1 MEGFEVRRRL
11 RVIEG
16 GQPTARE
23 QAGSSPRGR
32 PAFEEVLLAQL
43 DSLFAFAYRLVRG
56 RREEAEELVQEACVR
71 AFRKYETLR
80 APEKFKAWLFQIL
93 VNTYI
98 NETRRQSREPPT
110 VDVELS
116 EVLLA
121 ASSKQTADTP
131 EEQLFAK
138 VLDSEVQ
145 KALDA
150 LPVEFR
156 TVVWLSDVEEMS
168 YREICEIMNCPSGT
182 VASRI
187 YRGHSMLREQLRE
200 YARQRGLMSE

>member
-1 MEGFEVRRRL
+1 VRRRL

-16 GQPTARE
+16 GQPAARE
-23 QAGSSPRGR
+23 EADSSPRDR
-32 PAFEEVLLAQL
+32 PAFEGVLLGQL
-43 DSLFAFAYRLVRG
+43 DSLFAFANRLVRG
-56 RREEAEELVQEACVR
+56 RRQEAEELVQEVCVR
-71 AFRKYETLR
+71 AFRKYDTLR

-98 NETRRQSREPPT
+98 NETHRHSREPPT

-116 EVLLA
+116 EVLLT
-121 ASSKQTADTP
+121 ASGKQTVETP

-145 KALDA
+145 QALDA

-187 YRGHSMLREQLRE
+187 YRAHSMLREHLRE
-200 YARQRGLMSE
+200 YARQRGLVSE

>member
-1 MEGFEVRRRL
+1 L
-11 RVIEG
+11 RIIEG

-23 QAGSSPRGR
+23 QAGLSPRGC
-32 PAFEEVLLAQL
+32 PAFEEVLLAHL
-43 DSLFAFAYRLVRG
+43 DSLFAFANRLVRG

-71 AFRKYETLR
+71 AFKKYDTLR

-98 NETRRQSREPPT
+98 NETHRHSREPPT

-116 EVLLA
+116 EVLLT
-121 ASSKQTADTP
+121 ASSKQAAETP

-145 KALDA
+145 QALDA

-168 YREICEIMNCPSGT
+168 YREICEIMNCPPGT

-200 YARQRGLMSE
+200 YAKQRGLMSE

>member
-1 MEGFEVRRRL
+1 MPRRFR
-11 RVIEG
+11 IIDG
-16 GQPTARE
+16 GQAIGRE
-23 QAGSSPRGR
+23 RGESLAPGR
-32 PAFEEVLLAQL
+32 LPFEEVLVAQL
-43 DSLFAFAYRLVRG
+43 DGLFAFATRLARG
-56 RREEAEELVQEACVR
+56 RREEAEDLVQEACVR
-71 AFRKYETLR
+71 AFRKYDTLR

-93 VNTYI
+93 VNTFI
-98 NETRRQSREPPT
+98 NEAHRHSREPPT

-116 EVLLA
+116 EALLTT
-121 ASSKQTADTP
+121 SSGQAVETP

-145 KALDA
+145 QALDA

-168 YREICEIMNCPSGT
+168 YREICEIMNCPPGT